1 MRALNVLEHWAKEGF
16 NPNDQAGWMRR
27 GAASL
32 GATILLS
39 QLRQPLKIRP
49 IKLGAGASLLAV
61 AYVDWR
67 KLLLPRKPP
76 EGTPSYRDDGC
87 CSSQTP
93 QDAVD
98 EEAMESFPA
107 SDPPGHCGGHA

>member
-1 MRALNVLEHWAKEGF
+1 MRALDTLEHWAKDGF
-16 NPNDQAGWMRR
+16 NHHDQSDWVRR

-32 GATILLS
+32 GASILLA
-39 QLRQPLKIRP
+39 QLRQPYKIRP
-49 IKLGAGASLLAV
+49 SKLVAGAGLLAV

-67 KLLLPRKPP
+67 KLLRRKSCP

-87 CSSQTP
+87 RCSQTP
-93 QDAVD
+93 QDRID

-107 SDPPGHCGGHA
+107 SDPPGHGGGHA